1 MRPMAERTLI
11 FRLFFVWSLCILGV
25 QAAEGEPNFAQEADE
40 NEFRVASPQ
49 PGALIVSGAM
59 PVLVRLPMSM
69 RFHKPALS
77 VDGVKLN
84 HAPAV
89 VRRRWWKGKGV
100 DLIATVPT
108 AALEPGWHTL
118 TVDLE
123 PTKVRRLMAVQNLSL
138 ESGQIEG
145 RFRFQPR
152 PMRLNLRVFDEQGQP
167 RSGRIQVFDPT
178 GEPVALGNATDANG
192 DPSGRDVPRTG
203 VFVGPEGAVEFV
215 NPGEYT
221 LLASGGIRDGVD
233 QQTVVIDQSQLLKF
247 TVPQLIQTEGEV
259 TADLHVHTALSSD
272 SFIPDS
278 DRFRALSAASVD
290 VAVITDHNRI
300 RDPRPAI
307 EMLGLLD
314 ELETITG
321 AELRLGAQGTSLG
334 HANAFP
340 LRAGERA
347 PLAGEA
353 PPAQAFAAWRAHHK
367 AHPIEGSSAPL
378 VIQLNHPRGIQFD
391 PAKKH
396 RRDAHAL
403 FEDLK
408 FDPKKPI
415 EKQPDKRLRVR
426 DKAQGKSFLDVDA
439 IEILNR
445 FSVEGWRAVRADWFT
460 LLNRGH
466 RLTGTGNS
474 DSHTSQLE
482 PVGFPVNL
490 VSVDGTGTDAFVRG
504 VASGRVRVSSGPLV
518 SLVVEGPTS
527 EVKPSKKTQALGA
540 TVKAR
545 IRVEAV
551 DWVPVAEVRLVHNGR
566 VVFQA
571 EATEVATAG
580 HQEWVVPVY
589 LATDGW
595 LLAEAGWPLSS
606 KPRPSEGVYAK
617 LAPGHVPIGFTNPV
631 FLDANGDGIWT
642 PIEGPEDPKLR

>member
-1 MRPMAERTLI
+1 MI
-11 FRLFFVWSLCILGV
+11 FRLVLLLVLGILGAQV
-25 QAAEGEPNFAQEADE
+25 AEGDPDTDEEVDE

-49 PGALIVSGAM
+49 SGAVIVSGAM
-59 PVLVRLPMSM
+59 PVLVRLPMGM
-69 RFHKPALS
+69 RFHEPSLTL
-77 VDGVKLN
+77 DGVSLEQT
-84 HAPAV
+84 PAV

-100 DLIATVPT
+100 DLMATVST
-108 AALEPGWHTL
+108 ASLEPGWHTL
-118 TVDLE
+118 TVNLE
-123 PTKVRRLMAVQNLSL
+123 PTSVERLMAAPNVSM
-138 ESGQIEG
+138 EPGKIEG
-145 RFRFQPR
+145 RFLFQPR
-152 PMRLNLRVFDEQGQP
+152 PVRLSLRVFDERGRP
-167 RSGRIQVFDPT
+167 RSARIQFFDSA
-178 GEPVALGNATDANG
+178 GEPMAIGNATDANG

-203 VFVGPEGAVEFV
+203 VFVGPEGAVEFL
-215 NPGEYT
+215 NMGEYT
-221 LLASGGIRDGVD
+221 LLASGGIRDGID
-233 QQTVVIDQSQLLKF
+233 QQTVQIDRTQLLKF

-278 DRFRALSAASVD
+278 DRFRALDAASID

-300 RDPRPAI
+300 RDPRPAM
-307 EMLGLLD
+307 EMLGLVD

-321 AELRLGAQGTSLG
+321 SELRLGAQGTSLG

-347 PLAGEA
+347 PTAGEA
-353 PPAQAFAAWRAHHK
+353 PPAEAFAMWRAHHK
-367 AHPIEGSSAPL
+367 AHPIEGSSGPL
-378 VIQLNHPRGIQFD
+378 AIQINHPRGIQFD
-391 PAKKH
+391 PTKKH

-408 FDPKKPI
+408 FDPNQPI
-415 EKQPDKRLRVR
+415 EDQSDKRLRVR
-426 DKAQGKSFLDVDA
+426 DKAEGKSFLDVDA

-445 FSVEGWRAVRADWFT
+445 FSVEGWHAVRADWFT

-490 VSVDGTGTDAFVRG
+490 VQVEGMGTDAFVRG
-504 VASGRVRVSSGPLV
+504 VVDGRVRVSSGPLV
-518 SLVVEGPTS
+518 SLVVEGPET
-527 EVKPSKKTQALGA
+527 EAKPSKKTQTLGA

-551 DWVPVAEVRLVHNGR
+551 DWVPVSEVRLVHNGR

-571 EATEVATAG
+571 EANEVGTAG

-589 LATDGW
+589 LGQDGW
-595 LLAEAGWPLSS
+595 LLAEAGWPLDSEQ
-606 KPRPSEGVYAK
+606 RPTEGVYAK
-617 LAPGHVPIGFTNPV
+617 VAPGHVPIGFTNPV
-631 FLDANGDGIWT
+631 FLDADADGVWQ
-642 PIEGPEDPKLR
+642 PIEGPEDPRPR